1 MAQYL
6 SAKMADSGDSQMA
19 MTWTEANLA
28 VTAPGQIFELIDAE
42 VMGVKTQI
50 FKNAPAH
57 LGQVFAGARGHGEK
71 TFLVYEGES
80 YSFTQAM
87 DQIDALSNLLVN
99 TYGVKKGDR
108 VAVAMRNYPEW
119 VMSFAA
125 IISVGAVSV
134 SMNSWWVE
142 DEMDF
147 ALQDS
152 GAKVLICDQQ
162 RFDVAAESCKK
173 FGVKVLVARAEKSLP
188 AGVDKWQDAL
198 APHLAAGLKCPVVEI
213 SSDDDATILYTSGT
227 TGRPKG
233 AVSTHRAIISALM
246 GFSSRNSVLT
256 MSGTK
261 LKEVTGP
268 EVPTSF
274 ILIVPL
280 FHVTGCV
287 PVMMSCFIAGL
298 KLAIMYKWDAE
309 KALEMIERE
318 KITNFVGVPT
328 QSWDLVNSPAFDKY
342 DTTSLRAVGGGGAP
356 SPTSLVGKVND
367 KVKNGSPQLGYGMTE
382 TNAFGPGITG
392 SDYLAHPTSTGR
404 AVLPM
409 RVEVRDDNLKSL
421 PTGEAGEIWFFGPML
436 IRGYWNRPEATAE
449 TIVDGWL
456 RSGDIGRLDAEGF
469 VYVEDRVKDMILRA
483 GENIYG
489 AEVESAIYDHPAVHE
504 AAVFGVPHERLGE
517 EVGVAILPKDG
528 MALDPQDLWK
538 FLDGKIA
545 NFKIPAHVVVM
556 TEPLPRNAAGKFLK
570 RELQQRLA
578 KGELKAAQRAK

>member
-87 DQIDALSNLLVN
+87 DQIDALSNLLAN

-578 KGELKAAQRAK
+578 KGELKAAQRTK

>member
-1 MAQYL
+1 
-6 SAKMADSGDSQMA
+6 
-19 MTWTEANLA
+19 
-28 VTAPGQIFELIDAE
+28 
-42 VMGVKTQI
+42 
-50 FKNAPAH
+50 
-57 LGQVFAGARGHGEK
+57 
-71 TFLVYEGES
+71 
-80 YSFTQAM
+80 
-87 DQIDALSNLLVN
+87 
-99 TYGVKKGDR
+99 
-108 VAVAMRNYPEW
+108 
-119 VMSFAA
+119 
-125 IISVGAVSV
+125 
-134 SMNSWWVE
+134 
-142 DEMDF
+142 
-147 ALQDS
+147 
-152 GAKVLICDQQ
+152 
-162 RFDVAAESCKK
+162 
-173 FGVKVLVARAEKSLP
+173 
-188 AGVDKWQDAL
+188 
-198 APHLAAGLKCPVVEI
+198 
-213 SSDDDATILYTSGT
+213 
-227 TGRPKG
+227 
-233 AVSTHRAIISALM
+233 
-246 GFSSRNSVLT
+246 
-256 MSGTK
+256 
-261 LKEVTGP
+261 
-268 EVPTSF
+268 
-274 ILIVPL
+274 
-280 FHVTGCV
+280 
-287 PVMMSCFIAGL
+287 
-298 KLAIMYKWDAE
+298 
-309 KALEMIERE
+309 
-318 KITNFVGVPT
+318 
-328 QSWDLVNSPAFDKY
+328 
-342 DTTSLRAVGGGGAP
+342 
-356 SPTSLVGKVND
+356 
-367 KVKNGSPQLGYGMTE
+367 MTE

>member
-1 MAQYL
+1 M
-6 SAKMADSGDSQMA
+6 S

-28 VTAPGQIFELIDAE
+28 VTAPGQIFELIDSE
-42 VMGVKTQI
+42 VFGVKTQV

-57 LGQVFAGARGHGEK
+57 LGQIFAGSRNHGDK
-71 TFLVYEGES
+71 TFLVYEGETW
-80 YSFTQAM
+80 SFAKTM
-87 DQIDALSNLLVN
+87 DEVDALSNLLVN
-99 TYGVKKGDR
+99 SYGIKKGDR

-125 IISVGAVSV
+125 IISVGAISV

-152 GAKVLICDQQ
+152 GAKVLISDQQ
-162 RFDVAAESCKK
+162 RFDIGAASCSKL
-173 FGVKVLVARAEKSLP
+173 GVKVIVARAEKPLP
-188 AGVDKWQDAL
+188 NGVDTWQDAL

-213 SSDDDATILYTSGT
+213 ASDDDATILYTSGT

-246 GFSSRNSVLT
+246 AFSARNAVLT

-318 KITNFVGVPT
+318 QITNFVGVPT

-342 DTTSLRAVGGGGAP
+342 DTSSLRAVGGGGAP

-382 TNAFGPGITG
+382 TNAYGPGITG
-392 SDYLAHPTSTGR
+392 SDYLSHPTSTGR

-409 RVEVRDDNLKSL
+409 LVEVRDENLKPV
-421 PTGEAGEIWFFGPML
+421 PTGQAGEIWFFGPML
-436 IRGYWNRPEATAE
+436 IRGYWNRPDATAE

-456 RSGDIGRLDAEGF
+456 RSGDIGRLDADGF

-504 AAVFGVPHERLGE
+504 VAVFGVPHERLGE
-517 EVGVAILPKDG
+517 EVGVAILPKAG
-528 MALDPQDLWK
+528 VVLDPNDLWK

-545 NFKIPAHVVVM
+545 PFKVPTHVVVM

-578 KGELKAAQRAK
+578 KGELTAETRVN

>member
-409 RVEVRDDNLKSL
+409 RVEVRDENLKSL

-528 MALDPQDLWK
+528 LALDPQDLWK
-538 FLDGKIA
+538 FLEGKIGA
-545 NFKIPAHVVVM
+545 HKIPVHVVVM